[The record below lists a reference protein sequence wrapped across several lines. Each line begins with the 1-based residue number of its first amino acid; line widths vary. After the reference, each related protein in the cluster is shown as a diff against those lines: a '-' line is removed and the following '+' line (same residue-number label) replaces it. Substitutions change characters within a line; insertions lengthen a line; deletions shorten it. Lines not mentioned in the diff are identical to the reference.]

1 MKQEELILEKKCV
14 EYARQ
19 LGVVSVKL
27 ERNGNKGIP
36 DRVFIFKGGYSF
48 FTEFKKPQK
57 DKEGKK
63 KEVGGGRLSS
73 EQIAW
78 AGFLGG
84 SNYMVCADFH
94 LFKSKINELLSSAE
108 KY

>member
-1 MKQEELILEKKCV
+1 MKHKELDLEKKCV

-19 LGVVSVKL
+19 KGVISVKL

-48 FTEFKKPQK
+48 FIEFKKPQK
-57 DKEGKK
+57 NKEGQKK
-63 KEVGGGRLSS
+63 VVGGGRLSS

-78 AGFLGG
+78 ADFLGG
-84 SNYMVCADFH
+84 SNFMVCADFH
-94 LFKSKINELLSSAE
+94 LFTSKIDELQS
-108 KY
+108 K